1 MKKALKSL
9 AVSAC
14 LILTIFALAAC
25 GSSGSSNSSSSK
37 KSTSDSNTKTETPA
51 ILKQTD
57 TGNGSMYIETAD
69 GTSENGN
76 VPKILLEGDESVLQI
91 GFAAQNFDS
100 SKFTY
105 FYVDGKLSTKEQIGA
120 DLTEGSLDLS
130 GDALSEGKHTVQ
142 AVQYD
147 SSDESGNVTACHS
160 AQYEVSK

>member
-14 LILTIFALAAC
+14 LFLTIFALAAC
-25 GSSGSSNSSSSK
+25 GSSSSSSSTSK
-37 KSTSDSNTKTETPA
+37 KSTSKASKKTETPA

-57 TGNGSMYIETAD
+57 TGNGTMYIETAD

-100 SKFTY
+100 SKYTY
-105 FYVDGKLSTKEQIGA
+105 FYIDGKLSTKEQIGA

-147 SSDESGNVTACHS
+147 GSDESGNVIACHS